1 MMGYTIGNDE
11 VALILSPVNFNEKG
25 EWSGHISTSIA
36 MGPEESVLDSKIIP
50 EVLRCATLLSAF
62 LDIAHEHPRMVELC
76 EKQSATLLNCLI
88 QDIEEEKHGLPE
100 VEIQTSGGQVFE
112 FKTKKD

>member
-1 MMGYTIGNDE
+1 MGYTIGNDE

-50 EVLRCATLLSAF
+50 EVLRCVTKCLPRYSSRAPLDGRTL
-62 LDIAHEHPRMVELC
+62 
-76 EKQSATLLNCLI
+76 
-88 QDIEEEKHGLPE
+88 
-100 VEIQTSGGQVFE
+100 
-112 FKTKKD
+112 